1 MNDIWKM
8 MFGAAAGW
16 IAAHFI
22 VGNRSDPSSLG

>member
-22 VGNRSDPSSLG
+22 VAIIIFIIVVI